1 MKTEIKTV
9 RKIVLK
15 TGHKIIYSYF
25 KKKMSF
31 IKVKDPR
38 KREELIKDFI
48 ETRKRIKD
56 NFIAK
61 KVGEIEYQTGLTK
74 LFKPV
79 TETQKATAKEIT
91 EAQKAAAEKI
101 TQELLPIKEG
111 IEGLPGAISVAGQS
125 LSFPAYPALE
135 MTEEK
140 LTNIGPTASN
150 YLLPTFRQKA
160 TQSDIKPGD
169 PKGTFFKINETP
181 IKIENDDIII
191 KDERFKGTPGL
202 WKLLTSKHIPDITEY
217 NAVDLRDYIT
227 IMHITKATYDKK
239 DKRVGGNDKMNKLI
253 KPLVKA
259 LEEDKSGNKLITEIN
274 KHFGFEEETDEE
286 ETDEE
291 EEEEY
296 EVPASIPLTPTS
308 KAGQSLKGTGLRKAG
323 QGLKILPSDPNALI
337 DRFDLLFSSKK
348 AGHTGVRNEIV
359 SILDELKRQG
369 VLKTNE
375 YKKLNSL
382 IKK

>member
-1 MKTEIKTV
+1 
-9 RKIVLK
+9 
-15 TGHKIIYSYF
+15 
-25 KKKMSF
+25 MSF
-31 IKVKDPR
+31 LKVKDPR
-38 KREELIKDFI
+38 KREELIRDFI

-61 KVGEIEYQTGLTK
+61 KVGEAEYQTGLTK

-79 TETQKATAKEIT
+79 TETQKATT
-91 EAQKAAAEKI
+91 EKI

-111 IEGLPGAISVAGQS
+111 IEKLPGVISEVGQR
-125 LSFPAYPALE
+125 LPALG
-135 MTEEK
+135 MTEEELIK
-140 LTNIGPTASN
+140 IGPIARKYIQLNLGRAT
-150 YLLPTFRQKA
+150 TKA
-160 TQSDIKPGD
+160 GLYSEDD
-169 PKGTFFKINETP
+169 NLKIGYRP
-181 IKIENDDIII
+181 VKIENDDIII
-191 KDERFKGTPGL
+191 DDTPFKGTVGL
-202 WKLLTSKHIPDITEY
+202 WELITSKDIPDKTEY
-217 NAVDLRDYIT
+217 SAEDLASYIT
-227 IMHITKATYDKK
+227 IMHITKATYDKNN
-239 DKRVGGNDKMNKLI
+239 KRVGGNDKMNKLI

-259 LEEDKSGNKLITEIN
+259 LEKDGGEGLIDKIEE
-274 KHFGFEEETDEE
+274 HFGFEEEF
-286 ETDEE
+286 

-296 EVPASIPLTPTS
+296 EEAATIPLTPT
-308 KAGQSLKGTGLRKAG
+308 KGTGLP
-323 QGLKILPSDPNALI
+323 KILPSDPNALI

>member
-1 MKTEIKTV
+1 
-9 RKIVLK
+9 
-15 TGHKIIYSYF
+15 
-25 KKKMSF
+25 MSF

-38 KREELIKDFI
+38 KREELIRDFI

-91 EAQKAAAEKI
+91 EAQKATAEKF

-111 IEGLPGAISVAGQS
+111 IE
-125 LSFPAYPALE
+125 E
-135 MTEEK
+135 
-140 LTNIGPTASN
+140 
-150 YLLPTFRQKA
+150 LPTKLFRKVFPSIELKA
-160 TQSDIKPGD
+160 SDIMNLGPLAVNALLQAFTKKNIDLAFGLYAQQG
-169 PKGTFFKINETP
+169 KFKIGNKEVNIEDND
-181 IKIENDDIII
+181 IKIDDIIF
-191 KDERFKGTPGL
+191 EGTPGFWEL
-202 WKLLTSKHIPDITEY
+202 ITSKNPNPDNYTSEDLDKYRQLLLLTNTIYRDNNPDNNNPKSSKSLKWKNI
-217 NAVDLRDYIT
+217 
-227 IMHITKATYDKK
+227 
-239 DKRVGGNDKMNKLI
+239 I
-253 KPLVKA
+253 KPIWEQIK
-259 LEEDKSGNKLITEIN
+259 KQK
-274 KHFGFEEETDEE
+274 
-286 ETDEE
+286 E

-296 EVPASIPLTPTS
+296 EEEYEEPALIPFTPT
-308 KAGQSLKGTGLRKAG
+308 KGT
-323 QGLKILPSDPNALI
+323 GLKILPSDPNALI

>member
-1 MKTEIKTV
+1 
-9 RKIVLK
+9 
-15 TGHKIIYSYF
+15 
-25 KKKMSF
+25 MSF

-38 KREELIKDFI
+38 KREELIRDFI

-61 KVGEIEYQTGLTK
+61 KVGEAEYQTGLTK

-79 TETQKATAKEIT
+79 TETQKATA
-91 EAQKAAAEKI
+91 EKI

-111 IEGLPGAISVAGQS
+111 IEKLPGAISEAGQS
-125 LSFPAYPALE
+125 LPALG
-135 MTEEK
+135 MTEEELIK
-140 LTNIGPTASN
+140 IGPIARKYIQSN
-150 YLLPTFRQKA
+150 LGRATTKA
-160 TQSDIKPGD
+160 GLYSEDD
-169 PKGTFFKINETP
+169 NLKIGYRP
-181 IKIENDDIII
+181 VKIENDDIII
-191 KDERFKGTPGL
+191 DDERFKGTVGL
-202 WKLLTSKHIPDITEY
+202 WELITSKDIPDISEY
-217 NAVDLRDYIT
+217 GAEDLAGYIT
-227 IMHITKATYDKK
+227 IMHITKATYDKNN
-239 DKRVGGNDKMNKLI
+239 KRVGGNDKMNKLI

-259 LEEDKSGNKLITEIN
+259 LEEDKSGNKLITKIN
-274 KHFGFEEETDEE
+274 KHFGF
-286 ETDEE
+286 

-296 EVPASIPLTPTS
+296 EVPASISLTPT
-308 KAGQSLKGTGLRKAG
+308 KGTGLS
-323 QGLKILPSDPNALI
+323 KILPSDPNALI

-382 IKK
+382 I

>member
-1 MKTEIKTV
+1 
-9 RKIVLK
+9 
-15 TGHKIIYSYF
+15 
-25 KKKMSF
+25 MSF

-38 KREELIKDFI
+38 KREELIRDFI

-91 EAQKAAAEKI
+91 EAQKATAEKF

-111 IEGLPGAISVAGQS
+111 IE
-125 LSFPAYPALE
+125 E
-135 MTEEK
+135 
-140 LTNIGPTASN
+140 
-150 YLLPTFRQKA
+150 LPTKLFRKVFPSIELKA
-160 TQSDIKPGD
+160 SDIMNLGPLAVNALLQAFTKKNIDLAFGLYAQQG
-169 PKGTFFKINETP
+169 KFKIGNKEVNIEDND
-181 IKIENDDIII
+181 IKIDNTIFE
-191 KDERFKGTPGL
+191 GTPGFWEL
-202 WKLLTSKHIPDITEY
+202 VTSKNPNPENYTEEDLDKYRQLLLLTNAIYRDNNPDNNNPKSSKSSKWKNI
-217 NAVDLRDYIT
+217 
-227 IMHITKATYDKK
+227 
-239 DKRVGGNDKMNKLI
+239 I
-253 KPLVKA
+253 KPIWEQIK
-259 LEEDKSGNKLITEIN
+259 KQK
-274 KHFGFEEETDEE
+274 
-286 ETDEE
+286 EE

-296 EVPASIPLTPTS
+296 EEEYEEAATIPFTPT
-308 KAGQSLKGTGLRKAG
+308 KGT
-323 QGLKILPSDPNALI
+323 GLKILPSDPNALI
-337 DRFDLLFSSKK
+337 DRFDLLFSSQK

>member
-1 MKTEIKTV
+1 
-9 RKIVLK
+9 
-15 TGHKIIYSYF
+15 
-25 KKKMSF
+25 MSF

-91 EAQKAAAEKI
+91 EAQKAATEKI

-111 IEGLPGAISVAGQS
+111 IEKLPGAISEG
-125 LSFPAYPALE
+125 FPALG
-135 MTEEK
+135 MTEEELIK
-140 LTNIGPTASN
+140 IGPIARKYIQSN
-150 YLLPTFRQKA
+150 LGRATTKA
-160 TQSDIKPGD
+160 GLYSEDD
-169 PKGTFFKINETP
+169 NLKIGYRP
-181 IKIENDDIII
+181 VKIENDDIII
-191 KDERFKGTPGL
+191 DDERFKGTVGL
-202 WKLLTSKHIPDITEY
+202 WELITSKDIPDISEY
-217 NAVDLRDYIT
+217 SAKDLADYIT
-227 IMHITKATYDKK
+227 IMHITKATYDKNN
-239 DKRVGGNDKMNKLI
+239 KRVGGNDKMNKLI
-253 KPLVKA
+253 KPFVKA
-259 LEEDKSGNKLITEIN
+259 LEKDGGDGLIDKIEE
-274 KHFGFEEETDEE
+274 HFRF
-286 ETDEE
+286 EE

-296 EVPASIPLTPTS
+296 EVPASIPLTPT
-308 KAGQSLKGTGLRKAG
+308 KGT
-323 QGLKILPSDPNALI
+323 GLKILPSDPNALI

>member
-1 MKTEIKTV
+1 
-9 RKIVLK
+9 
-15 TGHKIIYSYF
+15 
-25 KKKMSF
+25 MSF

-91 EAQKAAAEKI
+91 EAQKATAEKF

-111 IEGLPGAISVAGQS
+111 IE
-125 LSFPAYPALE
+125 E
-135 MTEEK
+135 
-140 LTNIGPTASN
+140 
-150 YLLPTFRQKA
+150 LPTKLFRKVFPSIELKA
-160 TQSDIKPGD
+160 SDIMNLGPLAVNALLQAFTKKNIDLAFGLYAQQG
-169 PKGTFFKINETP
+169 KFKIGNKEVN
-181 IKIENDDIII
+181 IEDNDIEIDNTIF
-191 KDERFKGTPGL
+191 EGTPGL
-202 WKLLTSKHIPDITEY
+202 WELVTSKNPNPENYTEEDLDKYRQLLLLTNAIYRDNNPDNNNPKSSKSSKWKNI
-217 NAVDLRDYIT
+217 
-227 IMHITKATYDKK
+227 
-239 DKRVGGNDKMNKLI
+239 I
-253 KPLVKA
+253 KPIWEQIK
-259 LEEDKSGNKLITEIN
+259 KQK
-274 KHFGFEEETDEE
+274 
-286 ETDEE
+286 E

-296 EVPASIPLTPTS
+296 EEEYEEAATIPFTPT
-308 KAGQSLKGTGLRKAG
+308 KGT
-323 QGLKILPSDPNALI
+323 GLKILPSDPNALI

-369 VLKTNE
+369 VLKMNE

>member
-1 MKTEIKTV
+1 M
-9 RKIVLK
+9 L
-15 TGHKIIYSYF
+15 
-25 KKKMSF
+25 F

-38 KREELIKDFI
+38 KREELVRDFT

-56 NFIAK
+56 NFVAK

-79 TETQKATAKEIT
+79 LETQKAAAKEIT
-91 EAQKAAAEKI
+91 EAQKAAAEKF
-101 TQELLPIKEG
+101 TSVLLPIKEG
-111 IEGLPGAISVAGQS
+111 IERLPEA

-135 MTEEK
+135 MTEEQITK
-140 LTNIGPTASN
+140 IGPIASK

-169 PKGTFFKINETP
+169 SEGTFFKIGETP
-181 IKIENDDIII
+181 IKIENDNIII
-191 KDERFKGTPGL
+191 KDTPFKGTDGL
-202 WKLLTSKHIPDITEY
+202 WRLLTSKDIPDKSEY
-217 NAVDLRDYIT
+217 KAEDLRDYIY
-227 IMHITKATYDKK
+227 IMHDTKAIYNKNN
-239 DKRVGGNDKMNKLI
+239 KRVGGNNNKMNKLI
-253 KPLVKA
+253 KPFVIA
-259 LEEDKSGNKLITEIN
+259 LEEDGEDGLIDKIEE
-274 KHFGFEEETDEE
+274 HFWET
-286 ETDEE
+286 E

-296 EVPASIPLTPTS
+296 PIPSTS
-308 KAGQSLKGTGLRKAG
+308 GT
-323 QGLKILPSDPNALI
+323 GLKILPSDPNALI

-369 VLKTNE
+369 VIKTNE

>member
-1 MKTEIKTV
+1 
-9 RKIVLK
+9 
-15 TGHKIIYSYF
+15 
-25 KKKMSF
+25 MSF

-38 KREELIKDFI
+38 KREELIRDFI

-56 NFIAK
+56 NFVAR

-101 TQELLPIKEG
+101 TKELLPIKAG
-111 IEGLPGAISVAGQS
+111 IEKLPEA

-135 MTEEK
+135 MTEEELIK
-140 LTNIGPTASN
+140 IGPIASK
-150 YLLPTFRQKA
+150 YLLPTFKQKA

-169 PKGTFFKINETP
+169 SKGTFFKIGETP
-181 IKIENDDIII
+181 IKIENDDITI
-191 KDERFKGTPGL
+191 KDMPFKGTVGL
-202 WKLLTSKHIPDITEY
+202 WKLLTSKDIPDISEYKTE
-217 NAVDLRDYIT
+217 DLQDYIT
-227 IMHITKATYDKK
+227 IMHITKATYDKNN
-239 DKRVGGNDKMNKLI
+239 KRVGGNNKMNKLI
-253 KPLVKA
+253 KPLVIAFEKGGG
-259 LEEDKSGNKLITEIN
+259 DKLIKEIN
-274 KHFGFEEETDEE
+274 KHFGLEEETDEE

-291 EEEEY
+291 EYEEY
-296 EVPASIPLTPTS
+296 EEYTLSPT
-308 KAGQSLKGTGLRKAG
+308 KGT
-323 QGLKILPSDPNALI
+323 GLKILPSDPNALI
-337 DRFDLLFSSKK
+337 NRFDRLFSSKK

-359 SILDELKRQG
+359 SISDELKRQG
-369 VLKTNE
+369 VIKTNE

>member
-1 MKTEIKTV
+1 
-9 RKIVLK
+9 
-15 TGHKIIYSYF
+15 
-25 KKKMSF
+25 MSF

-38 KREELIKDFI
+38 KREELIRDFI

-61 KVGEIEYQTGLTK
+61 KVGEAEYQTGLTK

-79 TETQKATAKEIT
+79 TETQKATTKEIT

-111 IEGLPGAISVAGQS
+111 IEKLPGATSEG
-125 LSFPAYPALE
+125 FPALG
-135 MTEEK
+135 MTEEELIK
-140 LTNIGPTASN
+140 IGPIARKYIQSN
-150 YLLPTFRQKA
+150 LGRATTKA
-160 TQSDIKPGD
+160 GLYSEDD
-169 PKGTFFKINETP
+169 NLKIGYRP
-181 IKIENDDIII
+181 VKIENDDIII
-191 KDERFKGTPGL
+191 DDTPFKGTVGL
-202 WKLLTSKHIPDITEY
+202 WELITSKDIPEKTKY
-217 NAVDLRDYIT
+217 NAKDLADYIT
-227 IMHITKATYDKK
+227 IMHITKATYDKN

-259 LEEDKSGNKLITEIN
+259 LEEDKSGNKLVTEIN
-274 KHFGFEEETDEE
+274 KHFGFEEEEY
-286 ETDEE
+286 

-296 EVPASIPLTPTS
+296 EEPATIPFTPT
-308 KAGQSLKGTGLRKAG
+308 KGTGLKRP
-323 QGLKILPSDPNALI
+323 KILPSDPNALI